1 MLSYTLMIT
10 VSLLRIFF
18 DKINLNEIIIMK
30 TKITQLNFK
39 LAKSVALFV
48 SFGLFVV
55 SCSSNDDGFDDANG
69 NVAKKYISKIVTQS
83 EGQTSV
89 ANITYNNEGQVVSAS
104 TDNDVKYFSYF
115 DDGRLK
121 KISGGGENILTS
133 EVINE
138 IHAAYEIGDVLD
150 YDSKGNPTILELYD
164 VDYYGNQVTNTA
176 HLSYDTKPFTF
187 YHTLDAAGI
196 IAVLYDV
203 RLQFYTP
210 AEIIMA
216 KKLLPVY
223 NPIKAVIKDS
233 SNQEIGTITV
243 NYTYDNENYPTN
255 ATVISIDDVG
265 YATSSTVIY
274 QYK

>member
-48 SFGLFVV
+48 SFILFVV

-164 VDYYGNQVTNTA
+164 VEYYGNQVTNTA

>member
-1 MLSYTLMIT
+1 
-10 VSLLRIFF
+10 
-18 DKINLNEIIIMK
+18 MK

>member
-1 MLSYTLMIT
+1 
-10 VSLLRIFF
+10 
-18 DKINLNEIIIMK
+18 MK

-39 LAKSVALFV
+39 LAKSVALVV

-69 NVAKKYISKIVTQS
+69 NVAKKYISKIITQG
-83 EGQTSV
+83 EGDTSV
-89 ANITYNNEGQVVSAS
+89 STIAYNNEGKVLSAS
-104 TDNDVKYFSYF
+104 TDNDTKYFSYF

-121 KISGGGENILTS
+121 KISGGGDNILTS
-133 EVINE
+133 EIISE
-138 IHAAYEIGDVLD
+138 IHAAYEIGNVLA
-150 YDSKGNPTILELYD
+150 YDSKGNPTVLELYD
-164 VDYYGNQVTNTA
+164 VDYNGNQVIHTA
-176 HLSYDTKPFTF
+176 QLTYDNKPFTF

-223 NPIKAVIKDS
+223 NPIKAVIIDN
-233 SNQEIGTITV
+233 SNHEIGSINV
-243 NYTYDNENYPTN
+243 NYNYDNDNYPTS
-255 ATVISIDDVG
+255 ATVISLDDEG
-265 YATSSTVIY
+265 FASSYNVTY